1 MKILEDLI
9 YPVVDEMQDTVND
22 GGQLLKTPETPLLG
36 AGSALD
42 SLGLVSLI
50 IAIEERIEK
59 QLGRSITLANEK
71 AMSLAKSPFRTIG
84 TLADYISQ
92 VLVEE
97 N

>member
-9 YPVVDEMQDTVND
+9 YPVVDEMQDTVGD
-22 GGQLLKTPETPLLG
+22 EEQLLKSPETPLLG

-50 IAIEERIEK
+50 IAVEERIEN
-59 QLGRSITLANEK
+59 QMGRSITLANEK
-71 AMSLAKSPFRTIG
+71 AMSLSKSPFRTIG

-97 N
+97 S